1 MAINIKSLQK
11 KIMSLKTG
19 LKRMNKKFIGGK
31 ASKKASTKK
40 ASTKKASTK
49 KASGKKSSGK
59 KRKSLIDIGA
69 SRPRVTGQSGMNQN
83 IGASKT
89 LASSMAQNRSMAQ
102 GLAQSLA
109 RGMGQSLA

>member
-1 MAINIKSLQK
+1 MAINIKFLQNKINTLK
-11 KIMSLKTG
+11 KSVKSINTSI
-19 LKRMNKKFIGGK
+19 KKFKGGK
-31 ASKKASTKK
+31 ASKKASSKK
-40 ASTKKASTK
+40 TTK

-69 SRPRVTGQSGMNQN
+69 SRPRVTGQSGMSQN
-83 IGASKT
+83 MDASKT

>member
-1 MAINIKSLQK
+1 MAINIKSLQN
-11 KIMSLKTG
+11 KIMSLKKG
-19 LKRMNKKFIGGK
+19 LNKRIKIFKGGK
-31 ASKKASTKK
+31 ASKKSSRKN
-40 ASTKKASTK
+40 S
-49 KASGKKSSGK
+49 KKSSRK

-69 SRPRVTGQSGMNQN
+69 TRPRVTGQSGMTQN

>member
-1 MAINIKSLQK
+1 MAINIKSLQN

-19 LKRMNKKFIGGK
+19 LKSMNKSMKIFKGGKGSKKASSKK
-31 ASKKASTKK
+31 ASKKA
-40 ASTKKASTK
+40 
-49 KASGKKSSGK
+49 SGK

-69 SRPRVTGQSGMNQN
+69 SRPRVTGQSGMTQN
-83 IGASKT
+83 MGASKT

>member
-1 MAINIKSLQK
+1 MAINIQSLKNRINTLKKSL
-11 KIMSLKTG
+11 
-19 LKRMNKKFIGGK
+19 KRINKKFTGGK
-31 ASKKASTKK
+31 ASKKSSSKK
-40 ASTKKASTK
+40 ASS
-49 KASGKKSSGK
+49 KKSSGK

-69 SRPRVTGQSGMNQN
+69 SRPRVTGQSGMTQN
-83 IGASKT
+83 ISASKT

>member
-1 MAINIKSLQK
+1 MAINIKSLK
-11 KIMSLKTG
+11 TKINSLKKS

-31 ASKKASTKK
+31 ASKKSSGKK
-40 ASTKKASTK
+40 S
-49 KASGKKSSGK
+49 KKSSGK

-69 SRPRVTGQSGMNQN
+69 SRPRVTGQSGMTQN

>member
-1 MAINIKSLQK
+1 MAINIKFLQNKINTLK
-11 KIMSLKTG
+11 KSVKSINTSI
-19 LKRMNKKFIGGK
+19 KKFKGGK
-31 ASKKASTKK
+31 ASKKASSKK
-40 ASTKKASTK
+40 SK

-59 KRKSLIDIGA
+59 KRKSLIDIGS
-69 SRPRVTGQSGMNQN
+69 SRPRVTGQSGMSQN
-83 IGASKT
+83 MDASKT

>member
-1 MAINIKSLQK
+1 MAINIKSLQN
-11 KIMSLKTG
+11 KIMSLKNG
-19 LKRMNKKFIGGK
+19 LKRINKSIKNFKGGK

-40 ASTKKASTK
+40 ASS
-49 KASGKKSSGK
+49 K

-69 SRPRVTGQSGMNQN
+69 SRPRVTGQSGMTQN
-83 IGASKT
+83 ISASKT